1 MLITESIPDSGVH
14 DNDRLRELQAMPLE
28 RKIRVTQT
36 RIMEWYYHYNGKA
49 YVSFSGGKDSTA
61 LLVIAR
67 KAFPDIPAVF
77 FNTGLEF
84 PEIQK
89 FAQSFDNVTVLR
101 PRWGRLGAANGHA
114 PDDQFSFK
122 DVVTMYGYPL
132 ISKQVANAIEQS
144 RQSPKGS
151 RWARLHGEYRGRDG
165 GRSPYD
171 YSKYLPLYDLPLKIT
186 ESCCKVMKKGPSHS
200 FMRSTG
206 LMPIIATMADES
218 LVRKQVWLSTGCNA
232 FTAAAP
238 ISKPMSFWTEQ
249 DVLELLVR
257 AGIPICSVYGDI
269 KRDEKTGKLACTGC
283 QRTGCMFCG
292 FGLHLEK
299 GETRFQRI
307 AWTHPKQYDFCING
321 GQWSDNPDY
330 DATLFDNDPKWNPKK
345 IWTPSDKGLGM
356 GKTFGMVNNIYGKDF
371 MRYE

>member
-1 MLITESIPDSGVH
+1 
-14 DNDRLRELQAMPLE
+14 
-28 RKIRVTQT
+28 
-36 RIMEWYYHYNGKA
+36 
-49 YVSFSGGKDSTA
+49 
-61 LLVIAR
+61 
-67 KAFPDIPAVF
+67 
-77 FNTGLEF
+77 
-84 PEIQK
+84 
-89 FAQSFDNVTVLR
+89 
-101 PRWGRLGAANGHA
+101 
-114 PDDQFSFK
+114 
-122 DVVTMYGYPL
+122 
-132 ISKQVANAIEQS
+132 
-144 RQSPKGS
+144 
-151 RWARLHGEYRGRDG
+151 
-165 GRSPYD
+165 
-171 YSKYLPLYDLPLKIT
+171 
-186 ESCCKVMKKGPSHS
+186 MKKGPSHS

-330 DATLFDNDPKWNPKK
+330 DATLFDNDPRWNPKK
-345 IWTPSDKGLGM
+345 IWTPSDTGLGM
-356 GKTFGMVNNIYGKDF
+356 GRTFDMVNDIYGKDF